1 MMNFIVC
8 KLCLKKDIIKNR
20 RIVCR
25 DKEEHSNLTAS
36 ISFGGFCGL
45 EGRPEEQNKA
55 NEKES

>member
-1 MMNFIVC
+1 MIYELYLNKTVI
-8 KLCLKKDIIKNR
+8 LKKWKGI
-20 RIVCR
+20 CR